1 MAGNG
6 ERVTPAEETAFFTAS
21 MQVAATL
28 VGLLFV
34 AVSLRPETVMADK
47 KQRAVAQ
54 GAFIALVNGFFLSMG
69 GALPG
74 GELGWT
80 AIVVGSLSFLNTLAL
95 ARDLRPV
102 DFAKVSFLRSA
113 LLLLASAGIYGS
125 EIVNGILIERAG
137 SGSSAVASILNTLFS
152 IYAIGILRSWQLLGA
167 PTASVL
173 HGLLT
178 AVDAPREDAGSP
190 SAWVKDQS
198 EAGERSGPN

>member
-80 AIVVGSLSFLNTLAL
+80 AIVVGSLSFLNTVAL
-95 ARDLRPV
+95 AR
-102 DFAKVSFLRSA
+102 
-113 LLLLASAGIYGS
+113 
-125 EIVNGILIERAG
+125 
-137 SGSSAVASILNTLFS
+137 TC
-152 IYAIGILRSWQLLGA
+152 
-167 PTASVL
+167 
-173 HGLLT
+173 GLLT
-178 AVDAPREDAGSP
+178 LRRYRFCEAPFFFSP
-190 SAWVKDQS
+190 ALASMD
-198 EAGERSGPN
+198 RRL